1 MRKRRNGFTRF
12 MSKLD
17 DKPGV
22 SRKVD
27 TSHFTIPYCLNI
39 STVRK
44 TLDDMESI
52 GDVRQLSYCFR
63 WSTSPQGFD
72 YWDDIAVGRT
82 VIDREGLDYLH
93 WLLKQYT

>member
-17 DKPGV
+17 GKHGV

-27 TSHFTIPYCLNI
+27 TPYFTPECLNI
-39 STVRK
+39 SSVRK
-44 TLDDMESI
+44 TLDDMENT
-52 GDVRQLSYCFR
+52 GDASYLTYCFQ
-63 WSTSPQGFD
+63 WLTSPQGDD
-72 YWDDIAVGRT
+72 YWRDIADGRT

-93 WLLKQYT
+93 WLLEQET